1 VEGKVVIALPRTLPS
16 RERDGQWAGQGPF
29 RLVLQALFVAAH
41 EDDAPNDEEHGQH
54 EEHDTDRPDQPDKL
68 LTYWG
73 SIPPL
78 SAASLGPLL
87 AELQALLA

>member
-1 VEGKVVIALPRTLPS
+1 VHDHDPCK
-16 RERDGQWAGQGPF
+16 
-29 RLVLQALFVAAH
+29 
-41 EDDAPNDEEHGQH
+41 DEEHGQH